1 DARRTRAAR
10 PPARSLGRM
19 ERARR
24 ARPWHYDRHAER
36 HARGR
41 LRSAQRRRRDRLL
54 MLVLQ
59 LLAERKI
66 EEAITR
72 GEFDDLPGAGRPLEL
87 DDDPLVP
94 EDQRVAYR
102 ILKNAG
108 YVPPEVQTLK
118 EIADLERYTARDDLD
133 ADAIAKG

>member
-1 DARRTRAAR
+1 
-10 PPARSLGRM
+10 
-19 ERARR
+19 
-24 ARPWHYDRHAER
+24 
-36 HARGR
+36 
-41 LRSAQRRRRDRLL
+41 
-54 MLVLQ
+54 MLVLE

-94 EDQRVAYR
+94 EDLRAAYR

-108 YVPPEVQTLK
+108 YVPPEVQALNQ
-118 EIADLERYTARDDLD
+118 IAELERYIACEDLD
-133 ADAIAKG
+133 AEAVAKGIRKLGLLKTRLEASYYGKVVAKLSR